1 MDLRRPGKDEFKRRC
16 VDLGESFMRSPA
28 IRNVVFDIGWVF
40 VRLNYRPMLELLR
53 SHGVEAD
60 NLHAVLARVAL
71 EDHESGRLSGLA
83 LLERLCALTEGAV
96 SLEQMQQFW
105 VDMFEL
111 ETPMVDLAHRL
122 SEAQRVYLLSNIGDL
137 HWAHLSREYRMHRI
151 GHGALPSYL
160 AGVMKPHAGIYA
172 EAERRFALE
181 PAATVF
187 IDDRADNIAAARER
201 GWHGIVHRDY
211 DSTVGALRGL
221 DVSC

>member
-1 MDLRRPGKDEFKRRC
+1 LF
-16 VDLGESFMRSPA
+16 VSAST

-71 EDHESGRLSGLA
+71 EDHESGRLSGFD
-83 LLERLCALTEGAV
+83 LLERLCLLTLDAV
-96 SLEQMQQFW
+96 SVEQMHQFW

-111 ETPMVDLAHRL
+111 ETPMVDLAYRL

-187 IDDRADNIAAARER
+187 IDDRADNITAARER